1 MPLTLGKLGYGYENG
16 VQRNP
21 SRLYEKPTTQKLLQK
36 IKTTTETGNE
46 SNPDGEKK
54 LFSIQHSSYLSL
66 MNCFDLLT
74 DLTNY
79 SQEMF
84 TDLLGLMKTT
94 NQRLTQVNNKF
105 KSLQENDVENQ
116 IKNSTFTLVL
126 TQDGSSKKNH
136 SQFNI
141 PQQFQ
146 SAPYRFTISLI
157 DRHQLSLS
165 LIRNLSKL
173 HPKPDFDPFNAISL
187 EYFSQVENK
196 EIENIGDNYSSP
208 EFFLNQ
214 WLLQQ
219 EKRLQDLEVVKKQHK
234 LDRKK
239 REKAKQLAVTQQGS
253 RRKSAGDGIQIVR
266 WQDRYQGDGRSRP
279 TTMKSKMT
287 NISSRS
293 QFFLSSSRP
302 MTMKSLNFDD
312 DDEEEEGG
320 DESTRAG
327 SSRKTGI
334 SNRDRS
340 TSIPMSDISEGD
352 AIMVANTVANAAMM
366 TTSSHRPPLPP
377 TAASAHKDKDKDKDM
392 TSPSTLKNLFP
403 VVDISKKPP
412 MSSPAFSSHL
422 SKDDDDEDEDE
433 EETQAAESNKVTG
446 RMFAAQSMDSED
458 TDVLSVPDSRLTD
471 SFDTDMSRSPDKNSI
486 LVEGATPSKTVRI
499 ALTEEEVLL
508 KIQEELKTLVVDLDD
523 SSTFISPIPFVV
535 FDDDVLSAL
544 PASIRS
550 SMNTRGSDFRYSR
563 VFKEKEKGKEVAE
576 KGIAEYEDNA
586 LSPKREN
593 VGKRE
598 KIDCILRF
606 IKKNISIFFS

>member
-84 TDLLGLMKTT
+84 TDLLGLMQTT
-94 NQRLTQVNNKF
+94 NQRLTLVNNKF
-105 KSLQENDVENQ
+105 KSLQQTDVENQ

-126 TQDGSSKKNH
+126 AQDGSSKKNN

-287 NISSRS
+287 NMSTRS
-293 QFFLSSSRP
+293 QFFLSSASRP
-302 MTMKSLNFDD
+302 VTMKSLNFDD

-320 DESTRAG
+320 DESTRVGSAA
-327 SSRKTGI
+327 SSRKTTGGI
-334 SNRDRS
+334 NVSRDRS
-340 TSIPMSDISEGD
+340 SSIPMSDISEGD
-352 AIMVANTVANAAMM
+352 AIMVANTAANASMM
-366 TTSSHRPPLPP
+366 TSSHRPPLPP

-392 TSPSTLKNLFP
+392 TSPSALKNLFP
-403 VVDISKKPP
+403 VVDISKKPLAI
-412 MSSPAFSSHL
+412 SSPAFSSHL
-422 SKDDDDEDEDE
+422 SKDDDDDEEDEDDE
-433 EETQAAESNKVTG
+433 ESTKIKG
-446 RMFAAQSMDSED
+446 RTIAAQSMDSED

-486 LVEGATPSKTVRI
+486 LVEGATTPSKTVRI
-499 ALTEEEVLL
+499 ALTEEEVLQ

-563 VFKEKEKGKEVAE
+563 VFKEKEKGKDVAE

-593 VGKRE
+593 AGKRTH
-598 KIDCILRF
+598 
-606 IKKNISIFFS
+606 